1 MANLCPYCFDNKG
14 LQSRLVEI
22 RPKYDEGFCD
32 YHPTRKAIP
41 VGAVAAIVDE
51 VFRANYLIAGADWI
65 PGDEEEPG
73 YYGAQRGMSL
83 AETLEEL
90 VLPTEPE
97 ILTDLVGQLLE
108 DDFYLPQ
115 RGKMAFYD
123 EDQCY
128 ERIEGD
134 DGGHGALWETFCQ
147 SVTYEQRFLNP
158 NAHELL
164 GKIFQNIHLQKD
176 VSQNYPVRV
185 LKPED
190 NPPILRARVVTR
202 HDRHKVIHDPEGE
215 LGPAPGRL
223 GRSNRMN
230 AAGIRAFY
238 GAFDVQTCISELR
251 PIVGSEIMFAE
262 FYLMRDVVVL
272 DTTRFSSAPKE
283 LNLFARDHVRRLSQW
298 RFMQRFMTEI
308 ARPVSPDDEPFDY
321 VATQVVAEYLN
332 RVHTVRIGRKIRMIE
347 GILYRSA
354 QRPEGINIVLL
365 ADAARVEVRLKPP
378 SIRSPSF
385 GLGKLRSE
393 PPTPPTLAMVTGS
406 LRSAKVGAAEY
417 AASPAAEPWTF
428 KLRPGEELP
437 QPPED
442 DLDGPSAVD

>member
-1 MANLCPYCFDNKG
+1 MAKLCPHCFDNKG
-14 LQSRLVEI
+14 LHRRLVEI

-41 VGAVAAIVDE
+41 ADAVAAIVDE
-51 VFRANYLIAGADWI
+51 VFRANFSIAGADYI
-65 PGDEEEPG
+65 PGDYEEPSYHG
-73 YYGAQRGMSL
+73 PQRGAFLS
-83 AETLEEL
+83 ETVEEL
-90 VLPTEPE
+90 VLPVEPE
-97 ILTDLVGQLLE
+97 ILTDLVNQLVE

-115 RGKMAFYD
+115 RGESAFYD
-123 EDQCY
+123 EEQRY

-158 NAHELL
+158 SAHELL

-190 NPPILRARVVTR
+190 SPSILRARVVTPS
-202 HDRHKVIHDPEGE
+202 DRHKVIHDPESE

-262 FYLMRDVVVL
+262 FSLMRDIVVL

-283 LNLFARDHVRRLSQW
+283 LNLFARDHVRRLNQW

-308 ARPVSPDDEPFDY
+308 ARPISPHDEPFDY

-332 RVHTVRIGRKIRMIE
+332 RVHTVRIGRRQRMID
-347 GILYRSA
+347 GILYQSA

-365 ADAARVEVRLKPP
+365 ADAARVEIRQKPP

-385 GLGKLRSE
+385 GLGKLKTE
-393 PPTPPTLAMVTGS
+393 PPMPPTLTMVSGS
-406 LRSAKVGAAEY
+406 LRSTKVGAAEY
-417 AASPAAEPWTF
+417 PTRPPVEPWTF
-428 KLRPGEELP
+428 KQRPGEERP
-437 QPPED
+437 PPPED
-442 DLDGPSAVD
+442 DLDWPPDGN